1 MGRGDVGP
9 DRVPMTAP
17 LRGGPFRALV
27 AGRTLMYVGNGL
39 ATVALA
45 FAVLDVTGSVAQL
58 GLVVGTRTL
67 ANILLVLF
75 GGVLAD
81 RFSRALILRG
91 GCALAA
97 ATQLVLGGAL
107 LLDIATLPLMFVLAA
122 LNGAAGAVNVPAA
135 AALVPQLVAADQLR
149 QANSIIRV
157 GLETG
162 RVTGMSVG
170 TLLVAVIGPGW
181 AITVDGLAFAAA
193 GVCFVL
199 LRLPPTEAKP
209 TGEDSGNPL
218 RELVAGWS
226 EFVSR
231 RWVWLVIFQVMLANV
246 VWSGTVTVL
255 GPAVADETFGR
266 AVWGAMLT
274 VNSVGLLVGG
284 LWAARWQPRRALRF
298 GVALT
303 MIEAIPVVL
312 LGLSPGLVPLFLF
325 MFLSG
330 VGIQHFLVA
339 WEVSVQQN
347 IPPDRLARVY
357 SYDVLGSFLALP
369 VGQMTIGPLAT
380 HFGATNVLIG
390 GGCVIVLAACMALT
404 DRGVRTLARR

>member
-1 MGRGDVGP
+1 MVQGEDGA
-9 DRVPMTAP
+9 DRASTMAP
-17 LRGGPFRALV
+17 LRHPPFRALA

-58 GLVVGTRTL
+58 GLVVGTRTV

-75 GGVLAD
+75 GGILAD
-81 RFSRALILRG
+81 RLSRTLILCG

-97 ATQLVLGGAL
+97 GTQLVLGVAL
-107 LLDIATLPLMFVLAA
+107 LVDVATLPLMFVLAA
-122 LNGAAGAVNVPAA
+122 LNGAAAAVNFPAA
-135 AALVPQLVAADQLR
+135 AALVPQLVPDDQLR
-149 QANSIIRV
+149 QANSIIRM
-157 GLETG
+157 GMEAG
-162 RVTGMSVG
+162 RVAGMSLG
-170 TLLVAVIGPGW
+170 TVLVALIGPGW
-181 AITVDGLAFAAA
+181 AIVVDGLAFAAA
-193 GVCFVL
+193 GVCFAL
-199 LRLPPTEAKP
+199 LRLPPMRRAEP
-209 TGEDSGNPL
+209 ENPL
-218 RELVAGWS
+218 REFVAGWS

-231 RWVWLVIFQVMLANV
+231 RWVWLVIVQVMLANV

-274 VNSVGLLVGG
+274 VNSIGLLFGG

-298 GVALT
+298 GVVLT
-303 MIEAIPVVL
+303 AFEAIPVVL
-312 LGLSPGLVPLFLF
+312 LGLSPGLVVLFVF

-347 IPPDRLARVY
+347 IPPDRLSRVY
-357 SYDVLGSFLALP
+357 SYDMLGSFLALP
-369 VGQMTIGPLAT
+369 IGQMTIGPLAT
-380 HFGATNVLIG
+380 QFGATNVLIG
-390 GGCVIVLAACMALT
+390 GGCLIVLAAAMSLT
-404 DRGVRTLARR
+404 DRGVRTLTRR